1 MDEDKTKSTQTC
13 VILVKCSQSIV
24 AWCKG
29 NEYKSSIG
37 FHVKTVEKSVAQAIP
52 TQEKWAKPTNSNCG
66 LTAHFP
72 ILYKLHELHPNNI
85 ALAIEAAKAKAQG
98 ALIVTNTT
106 NKHSEILTGDGGT
119 TN

>member
-1 MDEDKTKSTQTC
+1 
-13 VILVKCSQSIV
+13 
-24 AWCKG
+24 
-29 NEYKSSIG
+29 
-37 FHVKTVEKSVAQAIP
+37 
-52 TQEKWAKPTNSNCG
+52 
-66 LTAHFP
+66 
-72 ILYKLHELHPNNI
+72 LHPNNI